1 MDGGQGIDGTSRRLV
16 LIRPRGFCAGVVRAV
31 DAVWLALE
39 RFGPPIYVR
48 HEIVH
53 NEHVLRE
60 LGSAG
65 AVFVDELDEVPTGA
79 RVFFS
84 AHGVSPA
91 VRDEAKQRGL
101 LTIDATCPL
110 VSKVH
115 QQAIR
120 LDRQG
125 FTILLIGHR
134 AHVEVAGTSGE
145 APRSTIVISSV
156 EEAEAVVV
164 ADPDRVGYLTQTTLS
179 MADVAD
185 IVSALRRRF
194 PALKEPASQDICYA
208 TENRQ
213 TAVQA
218 VAERCDVIL
227 VVGSNR
233 SSNSLSLVETA
244 RRAGVRSALV
254 PDPEAVPW
262 AELADAGTVGLTSGA
277 STPDAL
283 FHSVVERLERGGF
296 ALSEEVEV
304 VHETMTFALPPGL
317 TDQGRETGREVVTA

>member
-1 MDGGQGIDGTSRRLV
+1 MDGGQGMNSTSKRLV

-31 DAVWLALE
+31 DAVWIALE
-39 RFGPPIYVR
+39 RFGPPIFVR

-60 LGSAG
+60 LESAG
-65 AVFVDELDEVPTGA
+65 AVFVDELDEVPSGA

-91 VRDEAKQRGL
+91 VREEATRRGL
-101 LTIDATCPL
+101 VPIDATCPL

-125 FTILLIGHR
+125 FTILLIGHGG
-134 AHVEVAGTSGE
+134 HVEVAGTRGE
-145 APRSTIVISSV
+145 APRSTIVISTV
-156 EEAEAVVV
+156 AEAEAVAV
-164 ADPDRVGYLTQTTLS
+164 PDEEGVGYLTQTTLS

-185 IVSALRRRF
+185 IVSTLRRRF
-194 PALKEPASQDICYA
+194 PALREPASQDICYA

-227 VVGSNR
+227 VVGSR
-233 SSNSLSLVETA
+233 SSSNSASLVATA

-254 PDPEAVPW
+254 PDPAAVPW
-262 AELADAGTVGLTSGA
+262 SDLTDANTIGLTSGA
-277 STPDAL
+277 STPESL
-283 FHSVVERLERGGF
+283 FDSVADRLVSAGF
-296 ALSEEVEV
+296 ALTEAVEIV
-304 VHETMTFALPPGL
+304 RETVTFALPPGL
-317 TDQGRETGREVVTA
+317 GQHGRAAGRDVASA

>member
-1 MDGGQGIDGTSRRLV
+1 MDGSFRRLL

-31 DAVWLALE
+31 DAVWIALE

-60 LGSAG
+60 LETAG
-65 AVFVDELDEVPTGA
+65 AVFVDDLDDVPPGA

-91 VRDEAKQRGL
+91 VRDEARRRGL
-101 LTIDATCPL
+101 VPIDATCPL

-125 FTILLIGHR
+125 FTILLIGHGG
-134 AHVEVAGTSGE
+134 HVEVAGTRGE
-145 APRSTIVISSV
+145 APRSTIVISTVEQAESV
-156 EEAEAVVV
+156 EV
-164 ADPDRVGYLTQTTLS
+164 PDEERVGYLTQTTLS

-185 IVSALRRRF
+185 IVSTLRRRF

-213 TAVQA
+213 AAVQA
-218 VAERCDVIL
+218 VAGRCDVIL
-227 VVGSNR
+227 VVGSR
-233 SSNSLSLVETA
+233 SSSNSASLVETA

-254 PDPEAVPW
+254 PEPTAVPW
-262 AELADAGTVGLTSGA
+262 GDLADANTVGLTSGA
-277 STPDAL
+277 STPETL
-283 FHSVVERLERGGF
+283 FESVAERLVSGGF
-296 ALSEEVEV
+296 ALTEDVEIV
-304 VHETMTFALPPGL
+304 RETVTFALPPGL
-317 TDQGRETGREVVTA
+317 GQQGREAGPDVAST